1 MLEVFSKNKD
11 KIAPAAIILTALFS
25 GVVVEEVKDTL
36 GTTVLY
42 HPLTVW
48 FVLFCIVFVQTKS
61 FVISL
66 ACVVGY
72 QVIKMVWTLPGFRA
86 CARYSIPLL
95 PVKIY
100 RMTIFIS
107 WTRRSPQK
115 LLLSEKSD
123 RTLDDNHQRPKND
136 PVKAYGHV
144 TKGIVLCETC

>member
-1 MLEVFSKNKD
+1 MLEIFSKNKD

-72 QVIKMVWTLPGFRA
+72 QVIKMVWTQLGLEPAGISRMRKVFHSVTSGEDISDDDIHFLDKTLPAKVAVIR
-86 CARYSIPLL
+86 
-95 PVKIY
+95 K
-100 RMTIFIS
+100 
-107 WTRRSPQK
+107 
-115 LLLSEKSD
+115 E
-123 RTLDDNHQRPKND
+123 
-136 PVKAYGHV
+136 
-144 TKGIVLCETC
+144 